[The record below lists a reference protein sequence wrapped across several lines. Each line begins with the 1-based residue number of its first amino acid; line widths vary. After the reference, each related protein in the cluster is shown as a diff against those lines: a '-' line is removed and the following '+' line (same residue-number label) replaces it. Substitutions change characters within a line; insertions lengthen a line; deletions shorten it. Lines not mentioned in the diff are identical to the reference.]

1 MGRIAVDSRP
11 QGIRYPAFAH
21 LLAAVGNEELEQLER
36 AALRLAAAAERL
48 VVPGEA
54 DGVLPVPPPTR
65 SVSAWLQAVRPT
77 SNARAKKPEI
87 IFFIWVLLPC
97 GVFDRCRMGAT
108 GVPPGLT

>member
-1 MGRIAVDSRP
+1 MVLLEPDPDVAPDGDVVDELPVEPEPVAEPDGVLLPGRV
-11 QGIRYPAFAH
+11 
-21 LLAAVGNEELEQLER
+21 
-36 AALRLAAAAERL
+36 